1 MGSRPR
7 TGSSTVNH
15 RSRLLV
21 PRRHI
26 PRRGAGDRLIV
37 ASPCDG
43 IRLPKPEP
51 KRVEPLATEK
61 VEALIEAM
69 PARYRALVML
79 AAGTGL
85 RQGEAFAVEVEA
97 IDFLPRMLR
106 VDRQLVLLPG
116 GELYTAP
123 PKTPVSSGRCRSPR
137 SSSTRWRPT
146 WRCSPPLGWR
156 SWMQHASRTQSGDQ
170 RRWCSP
176 P

>member
-1 MGSRPR
+1 MR
-7 TGSSTVNH
+7 
-15 RSRLLV
+15 
-21 PRRHI
+21 
-26 PRRGAGDRLIV
+26 DRLIV

-61 VEALIEAM
+61 VEDLIKAM

-97 IDFLPRMLR
+97 IDFLRRMLR
-106 VDRQLVLLPG
+106 VDRQL
-116 GELYTAP
+116 
-123 PKTPVSSGRCRSPR
+123 
-137 SSSTRWRPT
+137 
-146 WRCSPPLGWR
+146 
-156 SWMQHASRTQSGDQ
+156 WMRHASRTRSGDQ